1 MIYSLFKLKIFFY
14 SLVISSTLLVAKET
28 QSKTT
33 QETLPAYCSEALVEI
48 KTGYFCFSDS
58 TMRKVYDRGGFDI
71 QLCASYPLRKL
82 SSRWTLNAYSALE
95 YFQRS
100 GHSINGSEK
109 TSLWSIP
116 VNIGFKP
123 TYALSPKAQYYFTIG
138 PRYFYMHQHNDS
150 CFFDKNK
157 SGSGLGG
164 FINTGFNHKLSGHF
178 LIDIFAEY
186 SYARMNRYSK
196 KAEVYTESTQVGGF
210 TLGAGFSCK
219 F

>member
-1 MIYSLFKLKIFFY
+1 MSA
-14 SLVISSTLLVAKET
+14 TLLAAEGSCDKI
-28 QSKTT
+28 K
-33 QETLPAYCSEALVEI
+33 QETPSSFWSEPLFEV

-58 TMRKVYDRGGFDI
+58 TMRKVYDRDGFDI

-82 SSRWTLNAYSALE
+82 FSEWTLNVYAALE

-123 TYALSPKAQYYFTIG
+123 TYALSPKAQYYFAIG

-164 FINTGFNHKLSGHF
+164 FINTGFNYKLSDHF

-196 KAEVYTESTQVGGF
+196 KPEIYTENMQIGGF
-210 TLGAGFSCK
+210 TLGAGFSFK